1 MLDHGADPY
10 QKVFAQADESQLEGF
25 KKTLGLC
32 SVCMLNT
39 KKEYERILKRY
50 KTVGDCFGY
59 CVYVHML
66 NMAEKQMEKCHGRFK
81 KCSCTKEKYSEYL
94 KKFMN
99 IGREE

>member
-1 MLDHGADPY
+1 
-10 QKVFAQADESQLEGF
+10 
-25 KKTLGLC
+25 
-32 SVCMLNT
+32 MLNT

>member
-1 MLDHGADPY
+1 MAYWMDG
-10 QKVFAQADESQLEGF
+10 S
-25 KKTLGLC
+25 
-32 SVCMLNT
+32 
-39 KKEYERILKRY
+39 
-50 KTVGDCFGY
+50 FGRACLSHNY
-59 CVYVHML
+59 RTYVHML